1 MTNRFALY
9 GNPHSQFT
17 YKVGLLLYRG
27 TAARDGSNWTGP
39 LRKALSF

>member
-17 YKVGLLLYRG
+17 YKVGLLLPG
-27 TAARDGSNWTGP
+27 HGGS
-39 LRKALSF
+39 RRV

>member
-17 YKVGLLLYRG
+17 YKVGLLLPGR
-27 TAARDGSNWTGP
+27 AARDGSNWTGP